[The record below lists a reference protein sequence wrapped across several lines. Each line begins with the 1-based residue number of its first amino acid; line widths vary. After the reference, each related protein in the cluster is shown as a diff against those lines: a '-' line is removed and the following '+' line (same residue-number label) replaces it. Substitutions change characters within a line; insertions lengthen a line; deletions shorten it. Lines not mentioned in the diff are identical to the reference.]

1 MEPLLSLKHVSK
13 TFPVGKTILGKPDK
27 FVHAVNDV
35 SFDVYKGETFS
46 IVGESGCGKSTTG
59 RLINHL
65 LTPDSGEIKFMGQ
78 EISHLTQDQMR
89 PLRKDV
95 QMIFQDPA
103 GSLNPR
109 MRVEDLI
116 AEPLLIHTDMSKA
129 ERMEVVHELLGIVGL
144 SPKHAKRYP
153 HEFSGGQKQRIG
165 IARALTVKP
174 KLIIAD
180 EPISALDVSI
190 QAQVLNLLHH
200 LQEKFDLTYVFIS
213 HDLSVVEM
221 ISDRIAVMY
230 LGFVVETAPKKCFIR
245 LRCILTPRLFS
256 PPFRFRIPATRKSG
270 SSWREISPAP
280 SISPKAVPSLPDVKN
295 ACHNVWRNVPRPKKW
310 LPAIWLPAIST
321 INNFKASADLLRQL
335 RLIFCIKCLKQTC
348 VRVILRTRQGQAPL
362 LLK

>member
-1 MEPLLSLKHVSK
+1 MEPLLSLNHVSK
-13 TFPVGKTILGKPDK
+13 TFPVGKTLLGKPDK

-65 LTPDSGEIKFMGQ
+65 LTPDSGEIKFLGQ
-78 EISHLTQDQMR
+78 DISHLTQDQMR

-116 AEPLLIHTDMSKA
+116 AEPLLIHTDMTK
-129 ERMEVVHELLGIVGL
+129 EQRLETVHELLGIVGL
-144 SPKHAKRYP
+144 SAKHAKRYP

-190 QAQVLNLLHH
+190 RAQVLNLLHH

-230 LGFVVETAPKKCFIR
+230 LGFVVETAPKEM
-245 LRCILTPRLFS
+245 LYQSPMHPYTQALLGAQFS
-256 PPFRFRIPATRKSG
+256 IHMDPHTKIESIE
-270 SSWREISPAP
+270 SEAP
-280 SISPKAVPSLPDVKN
+280 SPLDVPKGCPFQNRCEHCTEGCRNKCQELQEITPDHLAACSYAAASLQKGV
-295 ACHNVWRNVPRPKKW
+295 
-310 LPAIWLPAIST
+310 
-321 INNFKASADLLRQL
+321 
-335 RLIFCIKCLKQTC
+335 
-348 VRVILRTRQGQAPL
+348 
-362 LLK
+362 

>member
-65 LTPDSGEIKFMGQ
+65 LTPDNGEVKFMGQ

-190 QAQVLNLLHH
+190 QAQILNLMQD
-200 LQEKFDLTYVFIS
+200 LQEQMGLTYIFIT
-213 HDLSVVEM
+213 HDLSVVNHFAN
-221 ISDRIAVMY
+221 DIAVMY
-230 LGFVVETAPKKCFIR
+230 LGQLIEK
-245 LRCILTPRLFS
+245 
-256 PPFRFRIPATRKSG
+256 
-270 SSWREISPAP
+270 AP
-280 SISPKAVPSLPDVKN
+280 SVTLFDNPVHPYTKALLSAIPVPSLRKKRQRVMLKGEISSPINPKPGCRFAVRCPYATDRCRTEEPKLVEIEKDHFV
-295 ACHNVWRNVPRPKKW
+295 ACHLTEK
-310 LPAIWLPAIST
+310 
-321 INNFKASADLLRQL
+321 
-335 RLIFCIKCLKQTC
+335 
-348 VRVILRTRQGQAPL
+348 
-362 LLK
+362 